1 MEFLLVRLVGIKD
14 RENILDNQG
23 KITGMIAMFNY
34 LPDRDLIID
43 DHIEGKTNQTL
54 ELERG
59 THRISLTP
67 PDDFTPKEMKIVLK
81 YTTAISPMEV
91 HFEKI

>member
-1 MEFLLVRLVGIKD
+1 MEFLLVRLAGIED

-34 LPDRDLIID
+34 LPDRDFILG
-43 DHIEGKTNQTL
+43 DHTEGKTNHTL

-59 THRISLTP
+59 THRLSLAP

-81 YTTAISPMEV
+81 DTTAILPMEV
-91 HFEKI
+91 RFEKI